1 MARGAFEAWRD
12 QRSEPSDAEPGA
24 SAVVFPKLGLE
35 PAMQSLL
42 VSLTTVGLA
51 EIGDRTQLLSLML
64 AARYRKPRPII
75 AGVLVAT
82 LANHGL
88 SGLLGRW
95 LGGLVRPGITEAAVG
110 VSMLAMALWTL
121 KPDKLDAEGEKIR
134 DTSVFVTTLIA
145 FFIAETGDKTQIAT
159 LALAAA
165 YPSLLA
171 VIAGTTCGMLLAN
184 GPVVFLGKAFADR
197 LPLKALHIGAA
208 ALFAVLGVVFI
219 VRGVT

>member
-12 QRSEPSDAEPGA
+12 QRSDPSDAEPGA

-35 PAMQSLL
+35 PAMQSFL

-82 LANHGL
+82 LANHAA

-110 VSMLAMALWTL
+110 ASMLAMALWTMR
-121 KPDKLDAEGEKIR
+121 PDKLGEEAA
-134 DTSVFVTTLIA
+134 TTGHGPFLATLVA
-145 FFIAETGDKTQIAT
+145 FFIAEIGDKTQIAT
-159 LALAAA
+159 VGLAAA
-165 YPSLLA
+165 YPSLLG
-171 VIAGTTCGMLLAN
+171 VVAGTTAGMLAAN
-184 GPVVFLGKAFADR
+184 IPVVLLGKAFADR
-197 LPLKALHIGAA
+197 LPLSAIRLGAA
-208 ALFAVLGVVFI
+208 ALFAALGLMFLL
-219 VRGVT
+219 RAFAG